1 MVFYFTATGNSL
13 YIAKQLDPEPQSIP
27 QLLKKDDQEL
37 QFEDETIGIVYPNFG
52 GSQPPVVRDFMKRA
66 CLKTDYLY
74 MVPTYGFRAGTSAD
88 TAKELCDSLG
98 LKLALVR
105 GLFMVDNYLPN
116 FDIASELLMDK
127 KVAEQL
133 YALKA
138 DIAARKH
145 EVILMTEEEKE
156 ARRKHLEE
164 RRAKQ
169 AAERGGKP
177 APDLSCGKMLI
188 ITDACVGCG
197 TCAKVCPEGDF
208 EIEDG
213 KSRHNGGFCM
223 NCFACVHNCPVNAF
237 RLAVPEKNP
246 EARYRNPEVKLSE
259 IIAANNQM

>member
-13 YIAKQLDPEPQSIP
+13 YVAKQLDPAPRSIP
-27 QLLKKDDQEL
+27 QLLKKEDAEL
-37 QFEDETIGIVYPNFG
+37 VFSDGTIGIVYPNFG
-52 GSQPPVVRDFMKRA
+52 GCQPPVVKEFMKRA
-66 CLKTDYLY
+66 KFKAEYFY

-98 LKLALVR
+98 LKLDLVR

-116 FDIASELLMDK
+116 FDIAEELKADK
-127 KVAEQL
+127 KVEEQIGR
-133 YALKA
+133 LKA
-138 DIAARKH
+138 DIAARKQ
-145 EVILMTEEEKE
+145 EVTLMTPEEKE
-156 ARRKHLEE
+156 ARRKHLAE

-177 APDLSCGKMLI
+177 APDLSCGKMMI
-188 ITDACVGCG
+188 ITDACTGCG
-197 TCAKVCPEGDF
+197 TCAKVCPEGDY
-208 EIEDG
+208 EIVRG
-213 KSRHNGGFCM
+213 KALHNGGFCM

-259 IIAANNQM
+259 IIEANCQK